1 MRNVILFNNQKNEVI
16 MKIAIPVLENK
27 GADSPI
33 SEHFGHAP
41 YFAFIEN
48 DEISVIV
55 NPLSDHGPG
64 DIPQY
69 MAQQKVDLL
78 VARGIGG
85 RAVDFFNR
93 LGISVIRG
101 ASGTVKEILTA
112 IKNQQLSDSQYE
124 VKEKFHLH

>member
-1 MRNVILFNNQKNEVI
+1 

-41 YFAFIEN
+41 FFAFVEN
-48 DEISVIV
+48 DNISVIE
-55 NPLSDHGPG
+55 NPLEDHGPG

-69 MAQQKVDLL
+69 MAQQNVNLL

-85 RAVDFFNR
+85 RAVEFFNR
-93 LGISVIRG
+93 LGINVVRG
-101 ASGTVKEILTA
+101 ASGTVAEILSA
-112 IKNQQLSDSQYE
+112 LKNQQLIDTNYE
-124 VKEKFHLH
+124 VKEKFHRH